1 MLFKVSGNSSS
12 NKLLFI
18 TVPFMFLKI
27 IFYTRQLFHDKTIFL
42 AIRKTKNTQPNNI
55 LTSKTL

>member
-1 MLFKVSGNSSS
+1 MVFKVSVNPSS

-27 IFYTRQLFHDKTIFL
+27 IFYTRQPFHEKNIFL
-42 AIRKTKNTQPNNI
+42 AIRKTKNTQPNNSLI
-55 LTSKTL
+55 SKTL